1 MALRIFNSLSRKK
14 EDFTPLRAGEAR
26 IYVCGV
32 TVYDLS
38 HIGHAR
44 SAIVFDVVNRYLRF
58 KGLRVTFVKN
68 FTDVDDKIIKR
79 ANDEGLPATGV
90 SERYI
95 AEYRADMASIG
106 VLPPDI
112 EPKATEHIPEM
123 VALIER
129 LIKHGVAYVVDG
141 DVYFEV
147 RRFPAYGAL
156 SGKNIEDLEAGA
168 RVDVDDRKRDPLDF
182 ALWKGA
188 KPGEPSWPSPWGPG
202 RPGWHIEC
210 SAMAMRYLG
219 ESFDLHGGGEDLI
232 FPHHENEIAQ
242 SEAATAR
249 PFVRCW
255 LHNGFVNLGSE
266 KMSKSLGNTLTIR
279 DMVRRHDPEA
289 MRLYLLGTHYRHPLE
304 FSDERIAEAA
314 RALGRLSALKAEAG
328 RIAAKGNPTHGAD
341 GSLPEEVAAHR
352 ARFEAAM
359 DDDFNTPQALGVLFD
374 LARVLNAAR
383 DQVTHG
389 AAEAGAFLQGVAE
402 LSTLAG
408 VLGLL
413 EGAAREREPVDAQLK
428 ARVESLVNR
437 RQEARKRRDFGEADR
452 LRNELTQLGVLMED
466 TPGGTTWKLR

>member
-1 MALRIFNSLSRKK
+1 MRLYNTLTRAK
-14 EDFTPLRAGEAR
+14 EELVPLTPGELKM
-26 IYVCGV
+26 YSCGV
-32 TVYDLS
+32 TVYDLC
-38 HIGHAR
+38 HVGHSR
-44 SAIVFDVVNRYLRF
+44 MMIVFDVISRYLRF
-58 KGLRVTFVKN
+58 AGYRVTFVRN
-68 FTDVDDKIIKR
+68 FTDIDDKIIRR
-79 ANDEGLPATGV
+79 AGQEGTSAREV
-90 SERYI
+90 SERNI
-95 AEYRADMASIG
+95 AAFEQDMAALG

-112 EPKATEHIPEM
+112 EPKATEHVPEM
-123 VALIER
+123 IGLIER
-129 LIKHGVAYVVDG
+129 LIARGYAYVVDG

-168 RVDVDDRKRDPLDF
+168 RVDVDERKRDPLDF
-182 ALWKGA
+182 ALWKAA
-188 KPGEPSWPSPWGPG
+188 KPDEPSWPSPWGPG

-249 PFVRCW
+249 PFVRSW

-289 MRLYLLGTHYRHPLE
+289 IRLYLLGTHYRHPLE

-352 ARFEAAM
+352 ARFETAM

-374 LARVLNAAR
+374 LARVLNTAR
-383 DQVTHG
+383 DQMTHG
-389 AAEAGAFLQGVAE
+389 TAGAGSFLLGVAE

-413 EGAAREREPVDAQLK
+413 EGASREREPVDAQLK

-437 RQEARKRRDFGEADR
+437 RQEARKQRDFAEADR
-452 LRNELTQLGVLMED
+452 LRSELTQMGVVIED
-466 TPGGTTWKLR
+466 TPGGTTWKLT